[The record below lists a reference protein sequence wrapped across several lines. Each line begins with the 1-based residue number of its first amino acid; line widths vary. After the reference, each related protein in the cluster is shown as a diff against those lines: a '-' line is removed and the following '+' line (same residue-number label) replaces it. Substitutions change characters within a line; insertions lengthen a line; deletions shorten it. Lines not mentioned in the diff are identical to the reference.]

1 VLLGGAVGGM
11 AAGLSAILDE
21 LGSGARR

>member
-1 VLLGGAVGGM
+1 VLLGGAVGSM